1 MDIYL
6 FDFKDLDLKYYD
18 IENFYFGNNFDIVLE
33 EENIEFN
40 FYNLK
45 INFIEEKINIK
56 KKLTKF
62 NFIY

>member
-56 KKLTKF
+56 K
-62 NFIY
+62 N